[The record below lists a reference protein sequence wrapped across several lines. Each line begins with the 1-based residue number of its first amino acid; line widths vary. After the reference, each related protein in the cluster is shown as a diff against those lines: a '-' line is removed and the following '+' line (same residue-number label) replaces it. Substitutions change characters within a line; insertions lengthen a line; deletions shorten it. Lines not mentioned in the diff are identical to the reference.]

1 MKNMC
6 KIHKEDKGFLKKS
19 CTNSLGGGDFM
30 VDMKARP
37 FYLSDEDCQWVEDTI
52 AQMTIEEKIGQL
64 FFNMGSSREEDYL
77 KMTVNKYHIGGIRYN
92 PGLSAEIR
100 EQNRILQE
108 NSKIP
113 LIIACNTEKGGDG
126 ACVDGTFIG
135 QQTKIGATGDVKYAY
150 ELGRASNK
158 EAASIGCNLSFAPV
172 SDILYNWEN
181 PVIGLRTYGN
191 DVDQVCEM
199 TKAYMDGAH
208 TNEGFCCAAKH
219 FPGDGLDFRDQHV
232 ANSIN
237 DMSCEEWDASFGK
250 VYQNLIDNGLEAIMA
265 GHIMQPAYTR
275 YFNPDIKDE
284 DIMPATLSPELIEGL
299 LRKKLGFNG
308 MVLTDAS
315 HMVGMTCCM
324 KRSEIIPHAIA
335 AGVDMFLFFN
345 EMDEDF
351 NSMMEGYKSGIIT
364 EERLSDALHRILA
377 LKAHMGL
384 HKKARTEIIPP
395 ETVMKETVRC
405 PEHLQIAKE
414 VSDKGITL
422 VKYKDEDVLPMI
434 PDRYKRIMIVY
445 VSGLAASGGLSAMF
459 KAASGGKKTPA
470 ERLRDKLIDRGFEA
484 FIYESPLD
492 KLMKRAAAGEKVDIN
507 LYFAGKT
514 EIKEFVEGQD
524 LIITLVDI
532 AGGFQPV
539 ARPGFGMSK
548 GGGEI
553 PWYVFEL
560 PVIVVGTGQPFVL
573 ADIPQARTYINTY
586 DSDDQT
592 FDALVDKLMTGK
604 DAFCGKDPVDAFCG
618 MWDTHR

>member
-1 MKNMC
+1 
-6 KIHKEDKGFLKKS
+6 
-19 CTNSLGGGDFM
+19 M
-30 VDMKARP
+30 VDMKGNP
-37 FYLSDEDCQWVEDTI
+37 FFLTDEDCKWVEDTI
-52 AQMTIEEKIGQL
+52 AGMTKEEKIGQL
-64 FFNMGSSREEDYL
+64 FFNMGSSRDEDYL
-77 KMTVNKYHIGGIRYN
+77 KMTVDKYHIGGIRYN
-92 PGLSAEIR
+92 PASAAEVR

-108 NSKIP
+108 NSKVP
-113 LIIACNTEKGGDG
+113 LIIACNTENGGNG
-126 ACVDGTFIG
+126 ACSDGTLIG
-135 QQTKIGATGDVKYAY
+135 AQTKIGATKDAKYARD
-150 ELGRASNK
+150 LGYMSNK

-191 DVDQVCEM
+191 DVDRVCEM

-208 TNEGFCCAAKH
+208 ENPGFCCAAKH

-237 DMSCEEWDASFGK
+237 DMTCEEWDASFGK

-265 GHIMQPAYTR
+265 GHIMQPAYTK

-284 DIMPATLSPELIEGL
+284 DIQPATLSPELMEGL

-308 MVLTDAS
+308 MILTDAS
-315 HMVGMTCCM
+315 HMVGLTCRM
-324 KRSEIIPHAIA
+324 KRSDMLPHAIA

-351 NSMMEGYKSGIIT
+351 ASMMAGYESGLIT

-384 HKKARTEIIPP
+384 HKMAKNEIVPP
-395 ETVMKETVRC
+395 KEMMEQIVGC
-405 PEHLQIAKE
+405 KEHRAIAE
-414 VSDKGITL
+414 EISDKAITL
-422 VKYKDEDVLPMI
+422 VKYKDEDVLPI
-434 PDRYKRIMIVY
+434 SPDRYKRIMIVY
-445 VSGLAASGGLSAMF
+445 VKGLSAGPMGEMMSKF
-459 KAASGGKKTPA
+459 MGGGKKSPA
-470 ERLRDKLIDRGFEA
+470 ERLCDKLNANGFDA

-492 KLMKRAAAGEKVDIN
+492 QLAKKAAAGEKVDIN
-507 LYFAGKT
+507 MYFAGKT
-514 EIKEFVEGQD
+514 EIKEFVGNQD
-524 LIITLVDI
+524 MIITLVDI

-553 PWYVFEL
+553 PWYVHEL
-560 PVIVVGTGQPFVL
+560 PVVVVGCGQPFAL

-586 DSDDQT
+586 DSADQT
-592 FDALVDKLMTGK
+592 FDALVEKLMKGP
-604 DAFCGKDPVDAFCG
+604 DAFKGEDPVDSFCG
-618 MWDTHR
+618 MWDTRL

>member
-1 MKNMC
+1 
-6 KIHKEDKGFLKKS
+6 
-19 CTNSLGGGDFM
+19 M
-30 VDMKARP
+30 VDMKAKP
-37 FYLSDEDCQWVEDTI
+37 FYLDDEACQWVEDTI
-52 AQMTIEEKIGQL
+52 AGMSIEEKIGQL
-64 FFNMGSSREEDYL
+64 FFNMGTSREEDYL
-77 KMTVNKYHIGGIRYN
+77 KMTVEKYHIGGIRYN
-92 PGLSAEIR
+92 PAKGEEVH

-113 LIIACNTEKGGDG
+113 LIIACNTENGGNG
-126 ACVDGTFIG
+126 ACTDGTMIAP
-135 QQTKIGATGDVKYAY
+135 QTKIGATRDKKYAY
-150 ELGRASNK
+150 ELGRISNK
-158 EAASIGCNLSFAPV
+158 EAATVGCNLSFAPV

-181 PVIGLRTYGN
+181 PAIGLRTYGN
-191 DVDQVCEM
+191 NVEQVCEM
-199 TKAYMDGAH
+199 TKAYLDGAH

-232 ANSIN
+232 ANSVN
-237 DMSCEEWDASFGK
+237 TMTCEEWDASFGK
-250 VYQNLIDNGLEAIMA
+250 VYRNLIDNGLEAIMA

-275 YFNPDIKDE
+275 YFNPEIKDE
-284 DIMPATLSPELIEGL
+284 DIQPATLSPELIQGL

-315 HMVGMTCCM
+315 HMVGLTCRM
-324 KRSEIIPHAIA
+324 KRSEMLPHTIA

-351 NSMMEGYKSGIIT
+351 NSMMEGYRSGVIT

-384 HKKARTEIIPP
+384 HKKAKTEIVPP
-395 ETVMKETVRC
+395 RTVMEQVIGC
-405 PEHLQIAKE
+405 EEHKAVAREI
-414 VSDKGITL
+414 SDQAITL
-422 VKYKDEDVLPMI
+422 VKYRDEDVLPMI
-434 PDRYKRIMIVY
+434 PERYKRIMIVS
-445 VSGLAASGGLSAMF
+445 VSGLSAGAMGAMMAKF
-459 KAASGGKKTPA
+459 MGGGKKSPA
-470 ERLRDKLIDRGFEA
+470 ERLRDKLIEKGFDA

-492 KLMKRAAAGEKVDIN
+492 VLAKKAAAGEKVDIN
-507 LYFAGKT
+507 MYFAGKT
-514 EIKEFVEGQD
+514 EIKEFRENQD

-553 PWYVFEL
+553 PWYVHEL
-560 PVIVVGTGQPFVL
+560 PVVIVGCGQPFVL

-592 FDALVDKLMTGK
+592 FDALVEKLMAGK
-604 DAFCGKDPVDAFCG
+604 EAFKGEDPVDSFCG
-618 MWDTHR
+618 MWDTRL